1 MANFHVIAGASETP
15 EFPIVRRIGPADL
28 KDVLRKGF
36 ADFWAMPSQVFF
48 IGLIYPI
55 AGVILAGF
63 AFGQNMLPLLYPLA
77 SGFALVGPIVSIG
90 LYELSRRREQGLPT
104 DWKYAFE
111 VVQSP
116 AISSIAALG
125 VVLLVL
131 LMAWLFTA
139 QALYEWLYGYRAV
152 ESLPAFLSQALTTS
166 RGWVLIILGNLL
178 GFVFAVVV
186 LAISV
191 ISFPLLLDRDV
202 GAAIAVQTSIR
213 AVLMN
218 PMTMALWGLIVAGLL
233 ALGFATLLV
242 GLAIVVPVLGH
253 ATWHLYRR
261 VVERDSPQVG
271 RLIGAEGKEEADP
284 EPIADPLRAAEEIE
298 REEEKRGEV
307 KPVDVVPEADD
318 VVLPAS
324 TQLAAAP
331 DEVAALKAS
340 RDQLIAERDKV
351 QAQLAAAREEV
362 AMLQRQLEEV
372 QAKASEAGSIRRSA
386 PTQAKKARR

>member
-1 MANFHVIAGASETP
+1 MAHFHVIAGGSETP

-28 KDVLRKGF
+28 KDALRKGF

-48 IGLIYPI
+48 LGLIYPI
-55 AGVILAGF
+55 AGVVLAGL

-77 SGFALVGPIVSIG
+77 SGFALVGPLVSIG

-111 VVQSP
+111 VLQSP
-116 AISSIAALG
+116 AIGSIAALG

-131 LMAWLFTA
+131 FMAWLFTA
-139 QALYEWLYGYRAV
+139 QALYQGLYGYRPV
-152 ESLPAFLSQALTTS
+152 GSLPAFLYEALTTS
-166 RGWVLIILGNLL
+166 RGWTLIILGNLI

-191 ISFPLLLDRDV
+191 VSFPLLLDRDV

-218 PMTMALWGLIVAGLL
+218 PVTMALWGLIVAGLL

-242 GLAIVVPVLGH
+242 GLAIVMPVLGH

-261 VVERDSPQVG
+261 VVEPNSSPVPPVG
-271 RLIGAEGKEEADP
+271 KAGSDYVIANATPSRREQRGIPGQIDPDLAAEDAPGDRIPGEDLNQRQEKLIDEAVEETYPASD
-284 EPIADPLRAAEEIE
+284 PIAS
-298 REEEKRGEV
+298 KR
-307 KPVDVVPEADD
+307 
-318 VVLPAS
+318 S
-324 TQLAAAP
+324 T
-331 DEVAALKAS
+331 K
-340 RDQLIAERDKV
+340 
-351 QAQLAAAREEV
+351 
-362 AMLQRQLEEV
+362 
-372 QAKASEAGSIRRSA
+372 
-386 PTQAKKARR
+386 

>member
-15 EFPIVRRIGPADL
+15 EFPTVRRIDPADL
-28 KDVLRKGF
+28 KDALRKGF

-77 SGFALVGPIVSIG
+77 SGFALVGPLVSIG
-90 LYELSRRREQGLPT
+90 LYELSGRREQGLPT

-111 VVQSP
+111 VLQSP

-131 LMAWLFTA
+131 FMAWLFTA
-139 QALYEWLYGYRAV
+139 QALYEWLYGYRPV
-152 ESLPAFLSQALTTS
+152 ESLLAFLYEALTTS
-166 RGWVLIILGNLL
+166 RGWTLIILGNLL
-178 GFVFAVVV
+178 GFVFAAVV

-191 ISFPLLLDRDV
+191 VSFPLLLDRDV

-213 AVLMN
+213 AVLTN
-218 PMTMALWGLIVAGLL
+218 PVPMALWGLIVAGLL

-242 GLAIVVPVLGH
+242 GLAIIVPVLGH

-261 VVERDSPQVG
+261 IVERAGSH
-271 RLIGAEGKEEADP
+271 A
-284 EPIADPLRAAEEIE
+284 
-298 REEEKRGEV
+298 
-307 KPVDVVPEADD
+307 PV
-318 VVLPAS
+318 
-324 TQLAAAP
+324 
-331 DEVAALKAS
+331 
-340 RDQLIAERDKV
+340 I
-351 QAQLAAAREEV
+351 
-362 AMLQRQLEEV
+362 
-372 QAKASEAGSIRRSA
+372 AKAGSDYMMTKPPRREQRGNPGRIDSDL
-386 PTQAKKARR
+386 

>member
-15 EFPIVRRIGPADL
+15 EFPIVRKIGPADL
-28 KDVLRKGF
+28 KDALRKGF

-111 VVQSP
+111 VLQSP
-116 AISSIAALG
+116 AIGSIAALG
-125 VVLLVL
+125 VVLLVIFISWL
-131 LMAWLFTA
+131 LAA
-139 QALYEWLYGYRAV
+139 QALYQGLYGYRPV
-152 ESLPAFLSQALTTS
+152 GSLPTFLYEALTTS
-166 RGWVLIILGNLL
+166 RGWTLIILGNLI
-178 GFVFAVVV
+178 GFVFAAVV

-191 ISFPLLLDRDV
+191 VSFPLLLDRDV
-202 GAAIAVQTSIR
+202 GAAVAVRTSIR
-213 AVLMN
+213 AVLTN
-218 PMTMALWGLIVAGLL
+218 PVPMALWGLIVAGLL

-324 TQLAAAP
+324 AQLAAAP

-340 RDQLIAERDKV
+340 RDQLIAERDEV

-372 QAKASEAGSIRRSA
+372 QAKAPEAGSIRRSA

>member
-1 MANFHVIAGASETP
+1 MSSQLSAHAITAHTAITRISVSRCSTLPAQRGSARAEKCSTSFSTDIAILPSSIKGEPAQPVSPSELARPFHASP
-15 EFPIVRRIGPADL
+15 L
-28 KDVLRKGF
+28 
-36 ADFWAMPSQVFF
+36 MPSQVFF

-77 SGFALVGPIVSIG
+77 SGFALVGPLVSIG

-116 AISSIAALG
+116 AIGSIAALG

-131 LMAWLFTA
+131 FMAWLFTA

-152 ESLPAFLSQALTTS
+152 ESLPAFLSEALTTS

-233 ALGFATLLV
+233 ALGFATLLI
-242 GLAIVVPVLGH
+242 GLAVIVPVLGH
-253 ATWHLYRR
+253 ATWHLYRC
-261 VVERDSPQVG
+261 VVERDSSSVPAVG
-271 RLIGAEGKEEADP
+271 K
-284 EPIADPLRAAEEIE
+284 
-298 REEEKRGEV
+298 
-307 KPVDVVPEADD
+307 
-318 VVLPAS
+318 
-324 TQLAAAP
+324 
-331 DEVAALKAS
+331 
-340 RDQLIAERDKV
+340 
-351 QAQLAAAREEV
+351 
-362 AMLQRQLEEV
+362 
-372 QAKASEAGSIRRSA
+372 AGSDYVMTNATPPRREQGGI
-386 PTQAKKARR
+386 PGQIDP

>member
-1 MANFHVIAGASETP
+1 MANFHVIAGASETL
-15 EFPIVRRIGPADL
+15 EFPIVRKIGPADL
-28 KDVLRKGF
+28 KDALRKGF

-55 AGVILAGF
+55 AGVVLAGL

-116 AISSIAALG
+116 ALGSIAALG

-131 LMAWLFTA
+131 FMAWLFTA
-139 QALYEWLYGYRAV
+139 QALYEGLYGYRAV
-152 ESLPAFLSQALTTS
+152 ESLPAFLSEALTTS

-233 ALGFATLLV
+233 ALGFATLLI
-242 GLAIVVPVLGH
+242 GLAVIVPVLGH

-307 KPVDVVPEADD
+307 KPVDVESMQTCGGDQA
-318 VVLPAS
+318 AS
-324 TQLAAAP
+324 GSAW
-331 DEVAALKAS
+331 S
-340 RDQLIAERDKV
+340 
-351 QAQLAAAREEV
+351 
-362 AMLQRQLEEV
+362 
-372 QAKASEAGSIRRSA
+372 SFAGRK
-386 PTQAKKARR
+386 PG